1 MAKKWSKL
9 SERVRALEDVVA
21 KLLSGG
27 GKAKP
32 KKARRKTAKKAKAKK
47 PVKAAARTGKKKA
60 AKPAKRTKK
69 AVPRPKKP
77 RAVKPEPDLL
87 FQEPPPTMY

>member
-1 MAKKWSKL
+1 MAKKLSKL
-9 SERVRALEDVVA
+9 AERVRALEDAVA

-27 GKAKP
+27 GKVKS

-47 PVKAAARTGKKKA
+47 SSKKRS
-60 AKPAKRTKK
+60 AKPAKRTGQ
-69 AVPRPKKP
+69 AASRPKQP
-77 RAVKPEPDLL
+77 RAAKPEPDLL

>member
-1 MAKKWSKL
+1 MAKKLSKL
-9 SERVRALEDVVA
+9 AERVRALEDALA

-27 GKAKP
+27 GKTKP

-47 PVKAAARTGKKKA
+47 STKKKA
-60 AKPAKRTKK
+60 AKPAKRT
-69 AVPRPKKP
+69 ARPKKP
-77 RAVKPEPDLL
+77 RAAKPEPELL

>member
-1 MAKKWSKL
+1 MAKKLSKL
-9 SERVRALEDVVA
+9 AERVRALEDALA

-27 GKAKP
+27 RKTKS

-47 PVKAAARTGKKKA
+47 STKKKA
-60 AKPAKRTKK
+60 AKPAKRIAK
-69 AVPRPKKP
+69 ARPKKP
-77 RAVKPEPDLL
+77 RAAKPEPDLL